1 MEIILRSNKQ
11 RDAYASLFGIKHLSI
26 DRNLIT
32 LEELKEKNYENIF
45 ITLDKNMF
53 NSDLF
58 FLEKTL
64 KELDKLNIR
73 GVLFYDLAVLSI
85 TKRLD
90 LDLNLI
96 WAGDF
101 LTTNYKT
108 CNYYFKEGVKGVLIS
123 NVLTCDEICEISKQ
137 VELDTYVNI
146 FGKEMMTISKRH
158 LISNYFEYINEKDQ
172 KEKHNMIEKDK
183 SYRITE
189 ASYGT
194 KIYSDYVLNG
204 IVYLDRLKQ
213 AGVKYIILDDF
224 DIESSIFEKVLNIFN
239 SAIKDCKNLELK
251 EKEIDKLIETKRGFF
266 DKKTIYKVKK
276 K

>member
-146 FGKEMMTISKRH
+146 FGKEMMAISKRR